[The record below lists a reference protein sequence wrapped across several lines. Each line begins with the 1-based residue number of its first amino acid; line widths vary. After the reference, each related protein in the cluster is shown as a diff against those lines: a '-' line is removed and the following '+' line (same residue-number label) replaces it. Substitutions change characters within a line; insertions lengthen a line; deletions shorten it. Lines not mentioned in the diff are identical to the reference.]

1 LAFYDRVNAV
11 LVDKKY
17 KKGLKASK
25 DDLKTLNIEYHEVNP
40 LWNYT
45 LYPN

>member
-1 LAFYDRVNAV
+1 VPNGI
-11 LVDKKY
+11 DKKY

-40 LWNYT
+40 S
-45 LYPN
+45 